1 MTSNGDNC
9 ASPVRTRGQWQRD
22 GKGDP
27 NDYMSK
33 YEQTGDTETKE
44 LVQDQIFH
52 SFVEKVVNPNE
63 GLIKEEAN
71 DSVVYLPSE
80 EEEAQN
86 SVEAVESSS
95 DESESEDEVLDDLA
109 SLKLEANAKSYQIF
123 QALSPSQ
130 KEEAKKRFPDF
141 WRTFQAVHNHT
152 GMAYDQED
160 DPDFEVQDISEESDE
175 SSDEEIED
183 DETEA
188 QAVKGDA
195 EKYEIDDQE
204 IVDLTNLVEEM
215 IIPTEEAPTSAAAVE
230 LDGSEDSSD
239 DNISEDEDAVVNVSV
254 SEIIQEEMVS
264 DDDGEDYK
272 PVENGQES
280 SEDSYESATS
290 GSETDDDDTKMD
302 E

>member
-27 NDYMSK
+27 DDYMSK
-33 YEQTGDTETKE
+33 LSEQTGDTETKE

-80 EEEAQN
+80 EEEVPDVE
-86 SVEAVESSS
+86 SVES
-95 DESESEDEVLDDLA
+95 DDSESEDEDEVLDDLA
-109 SLKLEANAKSYQIF
+109 TLKLEANAKSYQIF
-123 QALSPSQ
+123 QALSPTQ

-141 WRTFQAVHNHT
+141 WRTYQAVHNHT
-152 GMAYDQED
+152 GMAYEQED
-160 DPDFEVQDISEESDE
+160 DPDFEVQDISESDE
-175 SSDEEIED
+175 SSDD
-183 DETEA
+183 DIDDDDTEA
-188 QAVKGDA
+188 EKGDV
-195 EKYEIDDQE
+195 EKFEIDQE

-215 IIPTEEAPTSAAAVE
+215 IIPTEEAPTSAAAAIE
-230 LDGSEDSSD
+230 LDGSEDSSE
-239 DNISEDEDAVVNVSV
+239 DNISEDDEDAAQDVSV
-254 SEIIQEEMVS
+254 SEIIQAEMVS
-264 DDDGEDYK
+264 DDEGEDYK

-290 GSETDDDDTKMD
+290 GSETDDDDAKMD

>member
-27 NDYMSK
+27 DDYMSK
-33 YEQTGDTETKE
+33 LSEQTGDTETKE

-80 EEEAQN
+80 EEEVPDVE
-86 SVEAVESSS
+86 SVES
-95 DESESEDEVLDDLA
+95 DDSESEDEDEVLDDLA
-109 SLKLEANAKSYQIF
+109 TLKLEANAKSYQIF
-123 QALSPSQ
+123 QALSPTQ

-141 WRTFQAVHNHT
+141 WRTYQAVHNHT
-152 GMAYDQED
+152 GMAYEQED
-160 DPDFEVQDISEESDE
+160 DPDFEVQDISESDE
-175 SSDEEIED
+175 SSDD
-183 DETEA
+183 DIDDDTEA
-188 QAVKGDA
+188 EKGDV
-195 EKYEIDDQE
+195 EKFEIDDQE

-215 IIPTEEAPTSAAAVE
+215 IIPTEEAPTSAAAAIE
-230 LDGSEDSSD
+230 LDGSEDSSE
-239 DNISEDEDAVVNVSV
+239 DNISEDDEDAAQDVSV
-254 SEIIQEEMVS
+254 SEIIQAEMVS
-264 DDDGEDYK
+264 DDEGEDYK

-290 GSETDDDDTKMD
+290 GSETAKLKM
-302 E
+302 

>member
-27 NDYMSK
+27 DDYMSK
-33 YEQTGDTETKE
+33 LSEQTGDTETKE

-80 EEEAQN
+80 EEEVPDVE
-86 SVEAVESSS
+86 SVES
-95 DESESEDEVLDDLA
+95 DDSESEDEDEVLDDLA
-109 SLKLEANAKSYQIF
+109 TLKLEANAKSYQIF
-123 QALSPSQ
+123 QALSPTQ

-141 WRTFQAVHNHT
+141 WRTYQAVHNHT
-152 GMAYDQED
+152 GMAYEQED
-160 DPDFEVQDISEESDE
+160 DPDFEVQDISESDE
-175 SSDEEIED
+175 SSDD
-183 DETEA
+183 DIDDDDTEA
-188 QAVKGDA
+188 EKGDV
-195 EKYEIDDQE
+195 EKFEIDDQE

-215 IIPTEEAPTSAAAVE
+215 IIPTEEAPTSAAAAIE
-230 LDGSEDSSD
+230 LDGSEDSSE
-239 DNISEDEDAVVNVSV
+239 DNISEDDEDAAQDVSV
-254 SEIIQEEMVS
+254 SEIIQAEMVS
-264 DDDGEDYK
+264 DDEGEDYK

-290 GSETDDDDTKMD
+290 GSETDDDDAKMD

>member
-1 MTSNGDNC
+1 
-9 ASPVRTRGQWQRD
+9 
-22 GKGDP
+22 
-27 NDYMSK
+27 
-33 YEQTGDTETKE
+33 
-44 LVQDQIFH
+44 
-52 SFVEKVVNPNE
+52 
-63 GLIKEEAN
+63 
-71 DSVVYLPSE
+71 
-80 EEEAQN
+80 
-86 SVEAVESSS
+86 
-95 DESESEDEVLDDLA
+95 
-109 SLKLEANAKSYQIF
+109 
-123 QALSPSQ
+123 
-130 KEEAKKRFPDF
+130 
-141 WRTFQAVHNHT
+141 
-152 GMAYDQED
+152 MAYDQED

-175 SSDEEIED
+175 SSDEEIDE

-188 QAVKGDA
+188 QTEKGEA

-215 IIPTEEAPTSAAAVE
+215 IIPTEEAPTSAAAAVE

>member
-27 NDYMSK
+27 DDYMSK
-33 YEQTGDTETKE
+33 LSEQTGDTETKE

-80 EEEAQN
+80 EEEVPDVE
-86 SVEAVESSS
+86 SVES
-95 DESESEDEVLDDLA
+95 DDSESEDEDEVLDDLA
-109 SLKLEANAKSYQIF
+109 TLKLEANAKSHQIF
-123 QALSPSQ
+123 QALSPTQ

-141 WRTFQAVHNHT
+141 WRTYQAVHNHT
-152 GMAYDQED
+152 GMAYEQED
-160 DPDFEVQDISEESDE
+160 DPDFEVQDISESDE
-175 SSDEEIED
+175 SSDD
-183 DETEA
+183 DIDDDDTEA
-188 QAVKGDA
+188 EKGDV
-195 EKYEIDDQE
+195 EKFEIDDQE

-215 IIPTEEAPTSAAAVE
+215 IIPTEEAPTSAAASIE
-230 LDGSEDSSD
+230 LDGSEDSSE
-239 DNISEDEDAVVNVSV
+239 DNISEDDEDAAQDVSV
-254 SEIIQEEMVS
+254 SEIIQAEMVS
-264 DDDGEDYK
+264 DDEGEDYK

-290 GSETDDDDTKMD
+290 GSETDDDDAKMD